1 MTPDERQ
8 ALREKHHNDGNDCCA
23 FCTDGYVWAANY
35 PCDVIRVLDA
45 WDEADGKLTPEE
57 QECKDEVEW

>member
-8 ALREKHHNDGNDCCA
+8 ALREKHRDAGTDECS

-57 QECKDEVEW
+57 QEWKDEVEW